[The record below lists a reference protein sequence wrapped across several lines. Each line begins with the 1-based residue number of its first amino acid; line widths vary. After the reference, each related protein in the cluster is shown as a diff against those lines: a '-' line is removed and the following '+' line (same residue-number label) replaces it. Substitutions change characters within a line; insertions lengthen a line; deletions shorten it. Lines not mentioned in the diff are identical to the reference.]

1 MVFFRGLLV
10 VGTLIVATAGVG
22 AVPRLPGPFRPG
34 MLPTAPFRPNVFPTG
49 SFRPDVFPTG
59 SVRPVDPVG
68 AYCILEQVVVD
79 PDDDAPEH
87 VQMWGAF
94 VLADSAS
101 TSGYGRATRGYMY
114 YACPPGRSTTCT
126 SDWADLRW
134 IAGIGKAI
142 GYGLRGKPIGR
153 LRRED
158 EALAS
163 PDLYPIGGGLVKVES
178 KDPAFT
184 DLVAQLK
191 AALAARSSSRPAGRP
206 ASRTYLMARTFVASI
221 TNMPRP

>member
-1 MVFFRGLLV
+1 VSFRGLLV
-10 VGTLIVATAGVG
+10 VGALILGTAAGR
-22 AVPRLPGPFRPG
+22 ADMLPTAPFRAG
-34 MLPTAPFRPNVFPTG
+34 MLPTAPFRA
-49 SFRPDVFPTG
+49 
-59 SVRPVDPVG
+59 VDPVG

-79 PDDDAPEH
+79 PDDQAPAR

-94 VLADSAS
+94 VLADLAA
-101 TSGYGRATRGYMY
+101 TGGYGHANRGYMY
-114 YACPPGRSTTCT
+114 YACPPGRSTACK
-126 SDWADLRW
+126 SEWADLRW
-134 IAGIGKAI
+134 LSGTGKAI

-158 EALAS
+158 EAVAS
-163 PDLYPIGGGLVKVES
+163 PDLYPLDGGLVKVES

-191 AALAARSSSRPAGRP
+191 TALAG
-206 ASRTYLMARTFVASI
+206 RTYLMARTFVASI

>member
-1 MVFFRGLLV
+1 MLP
-10 VGTLIVATAGVG
+10 TA
-22 AVPRLPGPFRPG
+22 PFRAGMFPTAPFRAGMFPTAPFRAG
-34 MLPTAPFRPNVFPTG
+34 MLPTAPFRAGMFPTAP
-49 SFRPDVFPTG
+49 FRA
-59 SVRPVDPVG
+59 VDPVG

-79 PDDDAPEH
+79 PDDQAPAR

-94 VLADSAS
+94 VLADPPA
-101 TSGYGRATRGYMY
+101 TGGYGHANRGYMY
-114 YACPPGRSTTCT
+114 YACPPGRSTACKNE
-126 SDWADLRW
+126 WADLRW
-134 IAGIGKAI
+134 LSGTGKAI

-158 EALAS
+158 EAVAS
-163 PDLYPIGGGLVKVES
+163 PDLYPLDGGLVKVES

-191 AALAARSSSRPAGRP
+191 TALAG
-206 ASRTYLMARTFVASI
+206 RTYLMARTFVASI